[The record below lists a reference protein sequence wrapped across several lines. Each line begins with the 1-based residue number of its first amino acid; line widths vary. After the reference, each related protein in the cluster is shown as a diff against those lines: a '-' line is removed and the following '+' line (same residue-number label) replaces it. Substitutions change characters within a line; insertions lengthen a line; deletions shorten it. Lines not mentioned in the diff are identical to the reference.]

1 MRDDFDRNW
10 ETLSQDVQQAMKQWR
25 RLHPQATLAD
35 IETAVDQQLGNLR
48 ARMLEDLALASHAAD
63 LSRDL
68 PSPPP
73 ACCHCGTPLQ
83 ARGKKRRRLTTH
95 QGQTLDLERRYAVC
109 PTCGVGFF
117 PPR

>member
-35 IETAVDQQLGNLR
+35 IETALDQQLGNLR
-48 ARMLEDLALASHAAD
+48 ARMLEDLALASQAAD
-63 LSRDL
+63 LSRDI
-68 PSPPP
+68 PCSPPL
-73 ACCHCGTPLQ
+73 CCHCDTPLQ

-95 QGQTLDLERRYAVC
+95 QGQTLDLERSYAVC